1 MAKAEKEILAKAG
14 AWAFLIGIIIAI
26 LAGIFWEPWIE
37 DAGATPYISG
47 FLAILG
53 LIVGI
58 IAFFGLGTIT
68 KEEIPNFLIAAL
80 VIVGIGATATLF
92 GNLPDPV
99 GWLFENV
106 AKALAVFIAPAA
118 GLLAIRAIWD
128 IGKD

>member
-1 MAKAEKEILAKAG
+1 MAKAEKELLSKAG

-26 LAGIFWEPWIE
+26 LAGMFWRYMGSDIL
-37 DAGATPYISG
+37 GYVTG

-92 GNLPDPV
+92 GNIPDPV

>member
-1 MAKAEKEILAKAG
+1 MAKAEKEMLSKAG
-14 AWAFLIGIIIAI
+14 AWAFLVGIVIAVVV
-26 LAGIFWEPWIE
+26 GIFWEKWIE
-37 DAGATPYISG
+37 GSDVAPYVSG
-47 FLAILG
+47 LLAILG

-68 KEEIPNFLIAAL
+68 KEEVPNFLVAAL

-92 GNLPDPV
+92 GMVPLI
-99 GWLFENV
+99 GWLFEGI
-106 AKALAVFIAPAA
+106 ATTLAVFIAPAA

>member
-1 MAKAEKEILAKAG
+1 MAKAEKDVLAKAG
-14 AWAFLIGIIIAI
+14 AWAFLIGIVVAVVV
-26 LAGIFWEPWIE
+26 GIFWERWIE
-37 DAGATPYISG
+37 DSSAAAYISG
-47 FLAILG
+47 FLAVLG

-68 KEEIPNFLIAAL
+68 REEIPNFLIAAL

-92 GNLPDPV
+92 GMVPLI
-99 GWLFENV
+99 GWLFEGV
-106 AKALAVFIAPAA
+106 ATTLAVFIAPAA

>member
-1 MAKAEKEILAKAG
+1 MAKAEKEMLSKAG

-26 LAGIFWEPWIE
+26 IAGIFWNYLLSKDIQ
-37 DAGATPYISG
+37 GYVSG
-47 FLAILG
+47 FLAIIG

-68 KEEIPNFLIAAL
+68 KEEVPNFLIAAL
-80 VIVGIGATATLF
+80 VLVGIGATASLF
-92 GNLPDPV
+92 GGVPLINK
-99 GWLFENV
+99 LFEGV
-106 AKALAVFIAPAA
+106 ATTIAVFIAPAA

>member
-1 MAKAEKEILAKAG
+1 MAKVEKDMLTKAG
-14 AWAFLIGIIIAI
+14 AWAFLVGIIIAI
-26 LAGIFWEPWIE
+26 LAGIFWNYMGS
-37 DAGATPYISG
+37 DVLGYVSG
-47 FLAILG
+47 FLALLG

-92 GNLPDPV
+92 GNIPDPV

>member
-1 MAKAEKEILAKAG
+1 MAKAEKDVLAKAG
-14 AWAFLIGIIIAI
+14 AWAFLIGIVVAVVV
-26 LAGIFWEPWIE
+26 GIFWERWIE
-37 DAGATPYISG
+37 GSSAAAYISG
-47 FLAILG
+47 FLAVLG

-68 KEEIPNFLIAAL
+68 REEIPNFLIAAL

-92 GNLPDPV
+92 GMVPLI
-99 GWLFENV
+99 GWLFEGV
-106 AKALAVFIAPAA
+106 ATTLAVFIAPAA

>member
-1 MAKAEKEILAKAG
+1 MAKAEKDVLAKAG
-14 AWAFLIGIIIAI
+14 AWAFLIGIVVAVVV
-26 LAGIFWEPWIE
+26 GIFWERWIE
-37 DAGATPYISG
+37 GSSAAAYISG
-47 FLAILG
+47 FLAVLV

-68 KEEIPNFLIAAL
+68 REEIPNFLIAAL

-92 GNLPDPV
+92 GMVPLI
-99 GWLFENV
+99 GWLFEGV
-106 AKALAVFIAPAA
+106 ATTLAVFIAPAA

>member
-1 MAKAEKEILAKAG
+1 MAKAEKELLAKAG
-14 AWAFLIGIIIAI
+14 SWAFLVGIIVAVI
-26 LAGIFWEPWIE
+26 AGIFWIYIPEEIE
-37 DAGATPYISG
+37 GYISA

-58 IAFFGLGTIT
+58 VAFFGLGTIT
-68 KEEIPNFLIAAL
+68 KEEVPNFLIAAV
-80 VIVGIGATATLF
+80 VIVGIGATASLF
-92 GNLPDPV
+92 GGIPDPV
-99 GWLFENV
+99 GWLFENI

>member
-1 MAKAEKEILAKAG
+1 MAKAEKDMLTKAG
-14 AWAFLIGIIIAI
+14 AWAFLVGIIIAI
-26 LAGIFWEPWIE
+26 LAGIFWNYMGS
-37 DAGATPYISG
+37 DVLGYVSG
-47 FLAILG
+47 FLALLG

-68 KEEIPNFLIAAL
+68 REEIPNFLIAAL

-92 GNLPDPV
+92 GMVPLI
-99 GWLFENV
+99 GWLFEGV
-106 AKALAVFIAPAA
+106 ATTLAVFIAPAA